1 MQRLF
6 RIERAKLS
14 ARSLRFA
21 SELSILRSNLTLLDS
36 SVSSIFAVP
45 DLGEEFFDYN
55 TQLEGGISPVA
66 TGFAEDKVT
75 YLKDLINNLAHEGKI
90 SSQCAEDACYFLD
103 YGQHY
108 VKVGGNV
115 VLIPYE
121 TIEEQAQIA
130 KRLENA
136 SAPSH
141 KSRWWLWLLPVI
153 AALGLFALWYFISNQ
168 DKSQDP
174 KTLGDKQEQ
183 ALEQG
188 TTSSKPNQ
196 EGSEDPENL
205 NVKADELPGKGAD
218 LTATLDKGEP
228 LGEKKAEFEGE
239 ISGDPIEK
247 AGNLEG
253 EIPGDLVEGAGD
265 LEEEAQIAVPV
276 IKPPLEE
283 EEAQVMVPVIE
294 AQEEQIA
301 VPVIAAPS
309 NNQDALLEAQKAEQE
324 ALAKVQEA
332 KTPAPESKAEAPDKP
347 SKPKE
352 SKAQNKP
359 QKKLPKCST
368 LRKEQKLPGLIMAI
382 DGSAS
387 MRTVDVRSDMGR
399 LSRLEAAQNSAV
411 ETVKLLDKNVSVGL
425 VEINRCPTA
434 LKRGFFSGDE
444 RHALIGNILN
454 VGPKG
459 NGTALISGLYAMA
472 ELAST
477 KGESLGILLSDGLD
491 TCAGLHGPD
500 VCDVARDIHSKLPNF
515 KINVVLIGKDAN
527 KLRCVA
533 QITQGKV
540 YTPRTA
546 LEFSESLKAAGA
558 PLNEVCEE

>member
-36 SVSSIFAVP
+36 SLSSIFAVP

-153 AALGLFALWYFISNQ
+153 AALGLFALWYFVSNQ

-218 LTATLDKGEP
+218 LTATLDKE
-228 LGEKKAEFEGE
+228 LGSYRVSIRSRGPIINEVAANHGGGGHKFASGTRLKTEEE
-239 ISGDPIEK
+239 ILSLIHDLDIVTKEYIEK
-247 AGNLEG
+247 A
-253 EIPGDLVEGAGD
+253 
-265 LEEEAQIAVPV
+265 
-276 IKPPLEE
+276 
-283 EEAQVMVPVIE
+283 
-294 AQEEQIA
+294 
-301 VPVIAAPS
+301 S
-309 NNQDALLEAQKAEQE
+309 N
-324 ALAKVQEA
+324 
-332 KTPAPESKAEAPDKP
+332 
-347 SKPKE
+347 
-352 SKAQNKP
+352 
-359 QKKLPKCST
+359 
-368 LRKEQKLPGLIMAI
+368 
-382 DGSAS
+382 
-387 MRTVDVRSDMGR
+387 
-399 LSRLEAAQNSAV
+399 
-411 ETVKLLDKNVSVGL
+411 
-425 VEINRCPTA
+425 
-434 LKRGFFSGDE
+434 
-444 RHALIGNILN
+444 
-454 VGPKG
+454 
-459 NGTALISGLYAMA
+459 
-472 ELAST
+472 
-477 KGESLGILLSDGLD
+477 
-491 TCAGLHGPD
+491 
-500 VCDVARDIHSKLPNF
+500 
-515 KINVVLIGKDAN
+515 
-527 KLRCVA
+527 
-533 QITQGKV
+533 
-540 YTPRTA
+540 
-546 LEFSESLKAAGA
+546 
-558 PLNEVCEE
+558 